1 MRSVS
6 VLDNK
11 ITCRLDNECDGV
23 LVLMF
28 GWFLQENPFRQ
39 RICEVFSEDGSGKMS
54 FDDFLDMFS
63 VFSKAAPRDIKTVYA
78 FRIYGESAPVL
89 TASVGKYLAK
99 NRLQNPNTCKLSDES
114 PATVVL
120 PQRCSLSSFHRILAW
135 FAHVMNSKL

>member
-99 NRLQNPNTCKLSDES
+99 NIDYKTQIPVNCQMSL
-114 PATVVL
+114 L
-120 PQRCSLSSFHRILAW
+120 PL
-135 FAHVMNSKL
+135 